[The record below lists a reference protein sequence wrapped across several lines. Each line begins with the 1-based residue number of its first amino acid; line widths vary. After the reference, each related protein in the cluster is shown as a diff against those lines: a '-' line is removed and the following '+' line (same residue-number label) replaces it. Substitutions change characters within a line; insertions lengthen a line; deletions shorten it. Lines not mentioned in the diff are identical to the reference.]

1 MAVCVGEFLMDLR
14 VTFQHLVS
22 RRLVFNI
29 YSRRSMPPRL
39 PRYHMLCMPLLQNL
53 VRKISY
59 DNFRYCIIFNC
70 FATCEDFLM
79 HASMHA
85 QNWQCKKKIVILISL
100 FLSEFQV
107 SEHIA
112 WKVMYV
118 NRLVKNPKSLSHSWW
133 SPFLSALPALHKL
146 QFLMDVHL
154 FIIVRHCMAIVRLT
168 IP

>member
-1 MAVCVGEFLMDLR
+1 MQAICVLALTLKKIKIQHSANCSLLIKWLSVLVNFLW
-14 VTFQHLVS
+14 TWGWHFS
-22 RRLVFNI
+22 ICCIRRLVFNI
-29 YSRRSMPPRL
+29 SSRRSMPPRL

-85 QNWQCKKKIVILISL
+85 QSWQCEKKTCHFNQPFPIW
-100 FLSEFQV
+100 V
-107 SEHIA
+107 SGE
-112 WKVMYV
+112 
-118 NRLVKNPKSLSHSWW
+118 
-133 SPFLSALPALHKL
+133 L

-154 FIIVRHCMAIVRLT
+154 LIIVMQTLHGNSQTYYSLIDCMAK
-168 IP
+168 

>member
-1 MAVCVGEFLMDLR
+1 MQAICVLALTLKKIKIQHSANCSLLIKWLSVLVNFLWTWGWHFSIWCL
-14 VTFQHLVS
+14 

-70 FATCEDFLM
+70 FAACEDFLM
-79 HASMHA
+79 HASIHA
-85 QNWQCKKKIVILISL
+85 RSWQCEKKIVILISL

-107 SEHIA
+107 SC
-112 WKVMYV
+112 
-118 NRLVKNPKSLSHSWW
+118 SFWW
-133 SPFLSALPALHKL
+133 MCTCS
-146 QFLMDVHL
+146 
-154 FIIVRHCMAIVRLT
+154 
-168 IP
+168 